1 VCAFERMGA
10 SRVSDEG
17 AGKNAQ
23 PALDVGSGRGRVRGR
38 SSEWYAGEATD
49 LADHVDEARLH
60 VVDNSESP
68 CETRVGG
75 EGQMRERS
83 ERLDRRARRVGV
95 DARGGVER
103 EEWGRARPALTATG
117 PTRTFEILYRDGLA
131 AQLSFIHRTPAM
143 HGRRDVSV
151 HGRGEGARNT
161 RHGKTRSGKRAN
173 FYRGAPRPFPE
184 LPLLAETSRRHLQV
198 QS

>member
-1 VCAFERMGA
+1 MCAFERMGA

-17 AGKNAQ
+17 AFGKTPSQ
-23 PALDVGSGRGRVRGR
+23 ALNVGSGRGGVRGQ

-75 EGQMRERS
+75 EGQMRARS

-95 DARGGVER
+95 DGGVEQ
-103 EEWGRARPALTATG
+103 EEWGEFG
-117 PTRTFEILYRDGLA
+117 PL
-131 AQLSFIHRTPAM
+131 
-143 HGRRDVSV
+143 
-151 HGRGEGARNT
+151 
-161 RHGKTRSGKRAN
+161 
-173 FYRGAPRPFPE
+173 
-184 LPLLAETSRRHLQV
+184 
-198 QS
+198 

>member
-1 VCAFERMGA
+1 MRAFERMGA

-17 AGKNAQ
+17 AFGKTPSQ
-23 PALDVGSGRGRVRGR
+23 ALDVGSGRGGVRGR

-75 EGQMRERS
+75 EGQMRARS

-95 DARGGVER
+95 DARGGVEQ
-103 EEWGRARPALTATG
+103 EEWGEFG
-117 PTRTFEILYRDGLA
+117 PL
-131 AQLSFIHRTPAM
+131 
-143 HGRRDVSV
+143 
-151 HGRGEGARNT
+151 
-161 RHGKTRSGKRAN
+161 
-173 FYRGAPRPFPE
+173 
-184 LPLLAETSRRHLQV
+184 
-198 QS
+198 